1 MIETQATTARN
12 QPETRAVEIGDTNFP
27 ETSHSVKMS
36 EHRQKKTAELI
47 SILRSSSK
55 ELDRA
60 IENIRKVTRLL
71 DSYQIQSPLAETL
84 EKAKLESHK
93 AKSTLEEISIYL
105 QRELDIQGR

>member
-1 MIETQATTARN
+1 MES
-12 QPETRAVEIGDTNFP
+12 GDTNP
-27 ETSHSVKMS
+27 SEISLSDKMS

-71 DSYQIQSPLAETL
+71 DSYQIQSPLSETL
-84 EKAKLESHK
+84 EKAQLESNK

-105 QRELDIQGR
+105 QRELDIQSR